1 MSEEEI
7 LQFAKEQ
14 MSIKETVKLR
24 DLEDRIDKLEI
35 MVRALLDGFN
45 ELKEPDIGKKKKN
58 RWREK

>member
-1 MSEEEI
+1 MSEMEI
-7 LQFAKEQ
+7 IQFAKEQ

-58 RWREK
+58 R

>member
-14 MSIKETVKLR
+14 MSIKEGIKLR
-24 DLEDRIDKLEI
+24 ELEDRIEKLEI

-45 ELKEPDIGKKKKN
+45 ELKEPHIGKKKKD
-58 RWREK
+58 

>member
-1 MSEEEI
+1 MGYMSETEI
-7 LQFAKEQ
+7 IQFAKEQ

-58 RWREK
+58 R

>member
-58 RWREK
+58 R

>member
-1 MSEEEI
+1 MGYMSEEEI

-58 RWREK
+58 R

>member
-7 LQFAKEQ
+7 LQFANEQ

-58 RWREK
+58 R

>member
-1 MSEEEI
+1 MGYMSEMEI
-7 LQFAKEQ
+7 IQFAKEQ

-58 RWREK
+58 R